1 MSNILIIKHGSLGDI
16 AQISGV
22 IKDIK
27 ENFKEDEVYILTTPP
42 FIELFARCP
51 YVSGVLL
58 DRRLPRWNIIYLSK
72 LKRNIERY
80 EFKKIFDL
88 QNSSRTSF
96 YRKFLL
102 RNISWSSTETSLD
115 PGMRKSDYDQDSVLN
130 RFDAQLK
137 KAGLNTQHTLNP
149 DFSWAA
155 KNVSE
160 IINRHTGKKF
170 ILLFPFCSKT
180 LPQKK
185 WPHFE
190 KLIKDL
196 KVIFSNYDI
205 LVAPGQDEIE
215 DSKKMDVI
223 TVLNKN
229 QSLNVN
235 ELSGLIKNASFVVAN
250 DTGPAHIAAH
260 LKVNGVALF
269 GPHTTPFKVS
279 IETEKFKT
287 ISKSNLQDIS
297 SEEVTNYIKKFLE

>member
-16 AQISGV
+16 TQISGV

>member
-22 IKDIK
+22 IQDIK
-27 ENFKEDEVYILTTPP
+27 ENFKEDEIYILTTPP
-42 FIELFARCP
+42 FVELFTRCP
-51 YVSGVLL
+51 YLSGVLL
-58 DRRLPRWNIIYLSK
+58 DRRLPRWNIIYLLK
-72 LKRNIERY
+72 LKRNIKRHN
-80 EFKKIFDL
+80 FKKIFDL

-102 RNISWSSTETSLD
+102 KNISWSSTDTTLD
-115 PGMRKSDYDQDSVLN
+115 PGMKKSDYDQDSVLN
-130 RFDAQLK
+130 RFDIQLK
-137 KAGLNTQHTLNP
+137 KTGLNTKHTLSP

-155 KNVSE
+155 EDINE
-160 IINRHTGKKF
+160 IINKYTGKKF

-180 LPQKK
+180 LSHKK
-185 WPHFE
+185 WPHFYQ
-190 KLIKDL
+190 LIKDL
-196 KVIFSNYDI
+196 KVVFSNYDI
-205 LVAPGQDEIE
+205 LVAPGKDEIE

-229 QSLNVN
+229 KSLNIS
-235 ELSGLIKNASFVVAN
+235 ELSGLIKRASFVVAN

-287 ISKSNLQDIS
+287 ITKSNLQDIS
-297 SEEVTNYIKKFLE
+297 SKEVINYIKNFLD

>member
-235 ELSGLIKNASFVVAN
+235 ELSGLIKKASFVVAN

-260 LKVNGVALF
+260 LKVTGVALF

>member
-27 ENFKEDEVYILTTPP
+27 ENFKEDEIYILTTPP

-51 YVSGVLL
+51 YISGVLL
-58 DRRLPRWNIIYLSK
+58 DRRLARWNIIYLSK
-72 LKRNIERY
+72 LKKNIQRY
-80 EFKKIFDL
+80 NFKKIFDL

-102 RNISWSSTETSLD
+102 RNISWSSTETALD
-115 PGMRKSDYDQDSVLN
+115 PGMKKSDYDQDSVLN
-130 RFDAQLK
+130 RFDVQLK
-137 KAGLNTQHTLNP
+137 KTGLNTKHTLNP
-149 DFSWAA
+149 DFGWAA
-155 KNVSE
+155 KDISE
-160 IINRHTGKKF
+160 IINRHTGKRF

-180 LPQKK
+180 LAHKK
-185 WPHFE
+185 WPHFG

-196 KVIFSNYDI
+196 KLIFSNYDI
-205 LVAPGQDEIE
+205 LVAPGKDEIE
-215 DSKKMDVI
+215 ESKKMDVV

-229 QSLNVN
+229 QSLNIG
-235 ELSGLIKNASFVVAN
+235 ELSGLIKRASFVVAN

-287 ISKSNLQDIS
+287 ITKSNLQDIS
-297 SEEVTNYIKKFLE
+297 SEDVTNYIKKFLE

>member
-27 ENFKEDEVYILTTPP
+27 ENFKEDEIYILTTPP

-51 YVSGVLL
+51 YIAGVLL

-72 LKRNIERY
+72 LKRNIERHN
-80 EFKKIFDL
+80 FKKIFDL

-102 RNISWSSTETSLD
+102 KKISWSSTETTLD
-115 PGMRKSDYDQDSVLN
+115 PGMKKSDYDQDSVLN
-130 RFDAQLK
+130 RFDIQLK
-137 KAGLNTQHTLNP
+137 KTGLNTKHTLSP

-155 KNVSE
+155 KDISE
-160 IINRHTGKKF
+160 ILHKHTGKKF

-180 LPQKK
+180 LPHKK
-185 WPHFE
+185 WPHFD

-205 LVAPGQDEIE
+205 LVAPGKDEIE

-223 TVLNKN
+223 TILNKN
-229 QSLNVN
+229 ESLNIS
-235 ELSGLIKNASFVVAN
+235 ELSGLIKRASFVVAN

-260 LKVNGVALF
+260 LKVNGLALF
-269 GPHTTPFKVS
+269 GSHTTPFKVS

-297 SEEVTNYIKKFLE
+297 SEDVTNYIKNFLE

>member
-96 YRKFLL
+96 YRKLLL

-235 ELSGLIKNASFVVAN
+235 ELSGLIKKASFVVAN

-287 ISKSNLQDIS
+287 ISKANLQDIS

>member
-287 ISKSNLQDIS
+287 ISKANLQDIS

>member
-58 DRRLPRWNIIYLSK
+58 DRRLPRWNLIYLSK

-235 ELSGLIKNASFVVAN
+235 ELSGLIKKASFVVAN

>member
-16 AQISGV
+16 AQISGA
-22 IKDIK
+22 IQDIK
-27 ENFKEDEVYILTTPP
+27 ENFKKDQIYILTTPP

-51 YVSGVLL
+51 YLAGVLL
-58 DRRLPRWNIIYLSK
+58 DRRLPRWNIVYLLK
-72 LKRNIERY
+72 LKKNIERY
-80 EFKKIFDL
+80 NFKKIFDL

-96 YRKFLL
+96 YRKFLIK
-102 RNISWSSTETSLD
+102 NSFWSSTETTLD
-115 PGMRKSDYDQDSVLN
+115 PGMKKSDYDQDSVLN
-130 RFDAQLK
+130 RFDIQLK
-137 KAGLNTQHTLNP
+137 KTGLSTKHTLSP

-155 KNVSE
+155 EDVNQIVNKY
-160 IINRHTGKKF
+160 TGKKF
-170 ILLFPFCSKT
+170 ILLFPFCSKV
-180 LPQKK
+180 LPHKK
-185 WPHFE
+185 WTHFD

-196 KVIFSNYDI
+196 KVVFPNYDI
-205 LVAPGQDEIE
+205 LVAPGKDEIE

-229 QSLNVN
+229 KSLNIL
-235 ELSGLIKNASFVVAN
+235 ELSGLIKKASFVVAN

-287 ISKSNLQDIS
+287 IAKSNLQDIS
-297 SEEVTNYIKKFLE
+297 PQEVVSYIKNFLK

>member
-22 IKDIK
+22 IRDIK
-27 ENFKEDEVYILTTPP
+27 ENFTKDEIYILTTPP
-42 FIELFARCP
+42 FVELFTRCP
-51 YVSGVLL
+51 YIAGVLL
-58 DRRLPRWNIIYLSK
+58 DRRLPRWNIFYLSK

-80 EFKKIFDL
+80 NFKKIFDL

-102 RNISWSSTETSLD
+102 KNISWSSTETTLD
-115 PGMRKSDYDQDSVLN
+115 PGMKKSDYDQDSVLN
-130 RFDAQLK
+130 RFNIQLK
-137 KAGLNTQHTLNP
+137 KTGLNTKHTMSP

-155 KNVSE
+155 EDIGE
-160 IINRHTGKKF
+160 IINQYTGKKF

-180 LPQKK
+180 LLHKK
-185 WPHFE
+185 WPHFD

-196 KVIFSNYDI
+196 KVVFSNYDI
-205 LVAPGQDEIE
+205 LVAPGKDEIE
-215 DSKKMDVI
+215 DSKKMNVI

-229 QSLNVN
+229 KSLNIAQ
-235 ELSGLIKNASFVVAN
+235 LSGLIKKASFVVAN

-287 ISKSNLQDIS
+287 ITKANLEDIS
-297 SEEVTNYIKKFLE
+297 PQDVINYIKNFLE